1 VENEYQYLVCTIYNP
16 PVGPPVTDTLKSQ
29 PHSPT
34 DDDNTGTIAG
44 GTLGALGALAASLL
58 AGFAVYRRF
67 RKNKVAESDDMTPVV
82 PVGGVG
88 FGEAPNSTP
97 PAGV

>member
-1 VENEYQYLVCTIYNP
+1 LTCVMNHSADPTPL
-16 PVGPPVTDTLKSQ
+16 PVTQD
-29 PHSPT
+29 PPT
-34 DDDNTGTIAG
+34 DDDKTGTIAG